1 MSRIGHLAR
10 RFWGSLSRAEP
21 SSADVDWVRSQLSK
35 GEWGCWS
42 VMAVQ
47 DRRHSIEVAR
57 RFVVLAPA
65 AGRAEVAAAL
75 LHDVGKQVAGLGTSS
90 RVVATIIGPRT
101 RRLRL
106 YHDHERIGA
115 EMLAKVGSEMVT
127 IELIQGRGPTAGALA
142 RADNT

>member
-10 RFWGSLSRAEP
+10 RFWGSWSRSEP
-21 SSADVDWVRSQLSK
+21 SSADVDWVRGQLSA
-35 GEWGCWS
+35 GEWKCWS
-42 VMAVQ
+42 AMAVQ

-57 RFVVLAPA
+57 RFVALAPG
-65 AGRAEVAAAL
+65 AGRAAVAAAL
-75 LHDVGKQVAGLGTSS
+75 LHDVGKQVAGLGTLG

-115 EMLAKVGSEMVT
+115 EMLAKVGSERVT
-127 IELIQGRGPTAGALA
+127 IELVQGRGPTAGALA
-142 RADNT
+142 RADNA